1 MGLFQTKKI
10 QLLIILIIA
19 FIAIIWI
26 FQENYLN
33 AYNLKKLN
41 NQTVLIDASNEVKPY
56 LEKIENFAINEYSD
70 NEKIM
75 YSINA
80 DKYFS
85 YKNSPIELLEVE
97 LKTFDDLQKE
107 GVIMLSKRAKILDS
121 GEIIFNGSVN
131 IETLNNI
138 YHEIDSDSLTFHSKI
153 GTIESNSNVLYQ
165 GERAK
170 INAKGMLM
178 NIDNDNLLL
187 KDSVSINHESGSIID
202 TSNLSVNHS
211 SGEKIYSSET
221 KTFYR
226 SFENE
231 ITAESGL
238 IMDMNKNLTNLLGEV
253 NMLEKSGTKIK
264 TSNLLIDNSNDRE
277 IYETNQTTEYISEQ
291 SYIKSNKM
299 YYDVFSKKINL
310 SGDIFAV
317 YE

>member
-41 NQTVLIDASNEVKPY
+41 NQTDLIEANNKVKPY

-85 YKNSPIELLEVE
+85 YKNSPIELLDEEV
-97 LKTFDDLQKE
+97 KTFDDLQKE
-107 GVIMLSKRAKILDS
+107 GVIRLSKRAKILDS

-138 YHEIDSDSLTFHSKI
+138 YHEIDSESLTFHSEI

-187 KDSVSINHESGSIID
+187 
-202 TSNLSVNHS
+202 T
-211 SGEKIYSSET
+211 
-221 KTFYR
+221 
-226 SFENE
+226 
-231 ITAESGL
+231 L
-238 IMDMNKNLTNLLGEV
+238 IFFL
-253 NMLEKSGTKIK
+253 
-264 TSNLLIDNSNDRE
+264 
-277 IYETNQTTEYISEQ
+277 
-291 SYIKSNKM
+291 
-299 YYDVFSKKINL
+299 
-310 SGDIFAV
+310 
-317 YE
+317 